1 MTDPQASPPVGD
13 DLVERDRLAVE
24 TWIAGGCSSW
34 GVPVQSI
41 QRIITPPSTPK
52 VKEASV
58 GEVDKDADYLRFIA
72 SDIATHED
80 DARRLC
86 RIAAALDSPQPAT
99 RGVEAALHKL
109 IDAAR
114 MYEASCRL
122 GGRDQEFAGLKLDE
136 AKAAAIATI
145 APQLDV
151 REALDL
157 LEEAQLLFAH
167 GVGAMTDNGDKANQ
181 ERNIREAGELNLRIS
196 EFLTNARS
204 TLSNVLGSPE

>member
-1 MTDPQASPPVGD
+1 MTNPQASPPVGD
-13 DLVERDRLAVE
+13 DLIERDRLAVE

-58 GEVDKDADYLRFIA
+58 GEAIP
-72 SDIATHED
+72 D
-80 DARRLC
+80 DAIIGIINIVTDLQEADAMDLAYVEVLERVEA
-86 RIAAALDSPQPAT
+86 IVKAATLSPQPAT
-99 RGVEAALHKL
+99 RGVDVEAALHKL

-122 GGRDQEFAGLKLDE
+122 GGRDQEFAGLKLDD

-151 REALDL
+151 REF
-157 LEEAQLLFAH
+157 LEAFDDWVADVRSWDIVVLFESP
-167 GVGAMTDNGDKANQ
+167 Q
-181 ERNIREAGELNLRIS
+181 YERLAK
-196 EFLTNARS
+196 ARS
-204 TLSNVLGSPE
+204 TLSNVLGSQE